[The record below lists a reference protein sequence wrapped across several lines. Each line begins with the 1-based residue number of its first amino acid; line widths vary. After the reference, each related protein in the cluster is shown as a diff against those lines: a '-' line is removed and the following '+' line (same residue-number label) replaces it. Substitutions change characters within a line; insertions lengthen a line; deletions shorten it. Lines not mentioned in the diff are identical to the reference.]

1 MTVTATTL
9 RLDLTDRIHRVAVL
23 EDYETQRNPLGPVN
37 FELRTH
43 TVLVSG
49 SYFHQEKGRLCDYLL
64 KATVRDR
71 DAMVL
76 RGFEPELSGE
86 ADDFETALFELEG
99 EDETGH
105 PLHRNKTVCRYRIDE
120 GDSLR
125 SGPLEGRVCP
135 SSTSMVLFQRH
146 GIAPIPTYKVGL
158 FNRQGTGGDV
168 MHVLAYPEPGART
181 LEEVRVPAG
190 DVIAVTPF

>member
-23 EDYETQRNPLGPVN
+23 EDYETQCKPLGPVN

-49 SYFHQEKGRLCDYLL
+49 TYIHQERRILHNYLL
-64 KATVRDR
+64 KAAVRDS
-71 DAMVL
+71 DALVL
-76 RGFEPELSGE
+76 RGFEPELGGD
-86 ADDFETALFELEG
+86 ADDFETALFELES
-99 EDETGH
+99 EDETDH
-105 PLHRNKTVCRYRIDE
+105 PLHRNKTVCRYRIPE
-120 GDSLR
+120 GESLR
-125 SGPLEGRVCP
+125 SGALEGQVQP
-135 SSTSMVLFQRH
+135 ASTSVVLFQQH
-146 GIAPIPTYKVGL
+146 TVAPIPVYRAGIFDRL
-158 FNRQGTGGDV
+158 GTGRNV

-190 DVIAVTPF
+190 DVIAVTPA

>member
-9 RLDLTDRIHRVAVL
+9 RLDLTDRIHRVVVL
-23 EDYETQRNPLGPVN
+23 EDYETQHRPLGPVN
-37 FELRTH
+37 FELYTH

-49 SYFHQEKGRLCDYLL
+49 SYVHPTRGTPHDYLL
-64 KATVRDR
+64 KATVRDNN
-71 DAMVL
+71 AMVL
-76 RGFEPELSGE
+76 RGFEPELGGD
-86 ADDFETALFELEG
+86 ADDFETALFELES
-99 EDETGH
+99 EDETDH
-105 PLHRNKTVCRYRIDE
+105 PLHRNKTVCRYRIEE

-125 SGPLEGRVCP
+125 SGPLEGQAFPC
-135 SSTSMVLFQRH
+135 STSVVLFQQH
-146 GIAPIPTYKVGL
+146 GIAPIPVYKVGI
-158 FNRQGTGGDV
+158 FSRQVLGGNV